1 MNKLKNNVI
10 MILFA
15 VILLSS
21 TLTIGTQNNVNKLDL
36 VDGNR
41 NTDQIKIGV
50 THPMIQI
57 AEATSEEKMQ
67 NEMRSN
73 VPYKSTNQDS
83 EIKYYDDKKSFQ
95 DNKESNSEY
104 GKIQEVTI
112 ESKELPNGQYGY
124 VMKKHI
130 VRDENSETDLTSRY
144 PNFPTIPGP
153 TLEIHEGDL
162 LILTSIDQNG
172 SQKVQQ
178 IKAKSPG
185 TFEYYG
191 ENFRTLGLFGAIIVD
206 PYDNVPAQLNGKVV
220 SVDLRDLEKQYVLFM

>member
-83 EIKYYDDKKSFQ
+83 EIKYYDD
-95 DNKESNSEY
+95 
-104 GKIQEVTI
+104 T
-112 ESKELPNGQYGY
+112 
-124 VMKKHI
+124 
-130 VRDENSETDLTSRY
+130 
-144 PNFPTIPGP
+144 
-153 TLEIHEGDL
+153 
-162 LILTSIDQNG
+162 
-172 SQKVQQ
+172 
-178 IKAKSPG
+178 
-185 TFEYYG
+185 
-191 ENFRTLGLFGAIIVD
+191 
-206 PYDNVPAQLNGKVV
+206 
-220 SVDLRDLEKQYVLFM
+220 